1 MRGLPDSAVW
11 GTYKRLTRKPRRGKN
26 SKENAYYQQNAD
38 VLNAMVAR
46 LVRPFAKQ
54 R

>member
-11 GTYKRLTRKPRRGKN
+11 GTYKRLTRKGK
-26 SKENAYYQQNAD
+26 KVAKGHYYYQQNAD
-38 VLNAMVAR
+38 VLNSWVAR
-46 LVRPFAKQ
+46 IVRPFAKQ